1 MISSDQMTRMM
12 FILFVVIVVGM
23 TAFYVISKLI
33 KEKRNSVD
41 MTPPKL
47 AGMRSPTHKEAEAIK
62 AQVMPRVVKLII
74 AQSLLLLP
82 LAIIAALS
90 AAAMYESNKLATLI
104 FGFVSG
110 ALAIMYICALTVPLS
125 EIRSLNN
132 RLYSV
137 SDCRIK
143 EITLVKRYRPRN
155 VAATVRHAFI
165 ADQEGSICE
174 FGLTKEMYGL
184 SEGAKCLVVI
194 YDSEAKANRHNTTGR
209 VIYKRALYIPRD

>member
-1 MISSDQMTRMM
+1 MISTDQMTRMM
-12 FILFVVIVVGM
+12 FILFIVIVVGM

-62 AQVMPRVVKLII
+62 AQVKPRVVRLII
-74 AQSLLLLP
+74 VQSLLLLP
-82 LAIIAALS
+82 LAVIAALS
-90 AAAMYESNKLATLI
+90 AAAMYESNKLAALI
-104 FGFVSG
+104 LGFVSG
-110 ALAIMYICALTVPLS
+110 ALAIMYICILTVPLS

-137 SDCRIK
+137 SDCHIK

-155 VAATVRHAFI
+155 VPAIVHHAFI
-165 ADQEGSICE
+165 ADQEGSVCE
-174 FGLTKEMYGL
+174 FDLTKEMYGL

-194 YDSEAKANRHNTTGR
+194 YDSEAKVNRHNTTGR
-209 VIYKRALYIPRD
+209 VRYKRALYVPFD

>member
-1 MISSDQMTRMM
+1 MM

-23 TAFYVISKLI
+23 TAFYIISKLI
-33 KEKRNSVD
+33 KERRNSVD

-62 AQVMPRVVKLII
+62 AQVKPRVVRLII
-74 AQSLLLLP
+74 VQSLILLP
-82 LAIIAALS
+82 LATITALS
-90 AAAMYESNKLATLI
+90 AASMYETNLLATFI
-104 FGFVSG
+104 MGFVSG
-110 ALAIMYICALTVPLS
+110 ALAIMYICTLTAPLS

-155 VAATVRHAFI
+155 VPAIVRHAFI
-165 ADQEGSICE
+165 ADQEGSIWECD
-174 FGLTKEMYGL
+174 LTKEMYGL
-184 SEGAKCLVVI
+184 SEGTKCLVVI
-194 YDSEAKANRHNTTGR
+194 YDSEDKVNRHNTTGR
-209 VIYKRALYIPRD
+209 VKYKRALYVPFD

>member
-1 MISSDQMTRMM
+1 MLI
-12 FILFVVIVVGM
+12 ILFIVIVVGM
-23 TAFYVISKLI
+23 TAYYVISKLI
-33 KEKRNSVD
+33 KERRNSVD

-62 AQVMPRVVKLII
+62 AQVKPRIVKLII

-82 LAIIAALS
+82 LTVIAALS
-90 AAAMYESNKLATLI
+90 AAAMYESNKLAALMI
-104 FGFVSG
+104 GFVSG

-155 VAATVRHAFI
+155 VSAIVRHAFI
-165 ADQEGSICE
+165 ADQEGSVCE
-174 FGLTKEMYGL
+174 FDLTKEMDGL

-194 YDSEAKANRHNTTGR
+194 YDSEAKVNRHNTTGR
-209 VIYKRALYIPRD
+209 VIYRRALYVPLD

>member
-1 MISSDQMTRMM
+1 MISSDQMTRML

-33 KEKRNSVD
+33 KERRNSVD
-41 MTPPKL
+41 MTPPRL

-62 AQVMPRVVKLII
+62 AQVMPRIVKLII

-82 LAIIAALS
+82 LTVIAALS
-90 AAAMYESNKLATLI
+90 AAAMYESNKLALI
-104 FGFVSG
+104 LGFVSG
-110 ALAIMYICALTVPLS
+110 ALAIMYICALTAPLS

-174 FGLTKEMYGL
+174 FGLTKEMYDL

-194 YDSEAKANRHNTTGR
+194 YDSEAKVNRHNTTGR

>member
-1 MISSDQMTRMM
+1 MISSDQMTRML

-33 KEKRNSVD
+33 KERRNSVD
-41 MTPPKL
+41 MTPPRL
-47 AGMRSPTHKEAEAIK
+47 AGMRSPTHTEAEAIK
-62 AQVMPRVVKLII
+62 AQVKPRVVKLII

-82 LAIIAALS
+82 LTVISALS
-90 AAAMYESNKLATLI
+90 AAAMYESNKLALI
-104 FGFVSG
+104 LGFVSG
-110 ALAIMYICALTVPLS
+110 ALAIMYICSLTAPLS

-143 EITLVKRYRPRN
+143 EITLVKHYRPRN

-194 YDSEAKANRHNTTGR
+194 YDSEAKVNRHNTTGR
-209 VIYKRALYIPRD
+209 VIYKRALYIPLD

>member
-1 MISSDQMTRMM
+1 MTFSDQVTRMM
-12 FILFVVIVVGM
+12 IILFIIIVVGM
-23 TAFYVISKLI
+23 TAYYVISKLI
-33 KEKRNSVD
+33 KERRNSVD

-62 AQVMPRVVKLII
+62 AQVKPRIVKLII

-82 LAIIAALS
+82 LATIAALS
-90 AAAMYESNKLATLI
+90 AASMYETNQFATFI
-104 FGFVSG
+104 MSFVAG

-143 EITLVKRYRPRN
+143 EITLVKHYRPRN
-155 VAATVRHAFI
+155 VPAIVRHAFI
-165 ADQEGSICE
+165 ADQEGSVCE

-194 YDSEAKANRHNTTGR
+194 YDSEAKVNRHNTTGK
-209 VIYKRALYIPRD
+209 VIYRRALYVPID

>member
-1 MISSDQMTRMM
+1 MLI
-12 FILFVVIVVGM
+12 ILFVVIVVGM
-23 TAFYVISKLI
+23 TAYYVISKLI
-33 KEKRNSVD
+33 KERRNSVD

-62 AQVMPRVVKLII
+62 AQVKPRIVKLII

-82 LAIIAALS
+82 LTVISALS
-90 AAAMYESNKLATLI
+90 AAAMYESNKLAALMI
-104 FGFVSG
+104 GFVSG

-125 EIRSLNN
+125 EIRSLDN

-155 VAATVRHAFI
+155 VSAIVRHAFI
-165 ADQEGSICE
+165 ADQEGSVCE
-174 FGLTKEMYGL
+174 FDLTKEMDGL
-184 SEGAKCLVVI
+184 SEGSKCLVVI
-194 YDSEAKANRHNTTGR
+194 YDSEAKVNRHNTTGR
-209 VIYKRALYIPRD
+209 VIYRRALYVPLD

>member
-1 MISSDQMTRMM
+1 MTRILI
-12 FILFVVIVVGM
+12 ILFVVIVVGM
-23 TAFYVISKLI
+23 TAYYVISKLI
-33 KEKRNSVD
+33 KERRNSVD

-62 AQVMPRVVKLII
+62 AQVKPRVVKLII

-82 LAIIAALS
+82 LTVISALS
-90 AAAMYESNKLATLI
+90 AAAMYESNKLAALI
-104 FGFVSG
+104 IGFVSG

-155 VAATVRHAFI
+155 VTAIVRHAFI
-165 ADQEGSICE
+165 ADQEGSVCE
-174 FGLTKEMYGL
+174 FDLTKEMDGL

-194 YDSEAKANRHNTTGR
+194 YDSEAKVNRHNTTGR
-209 VIYKRALYIPRD
+209 VIYRRALYVPLD

>member
-12 FILFVVIVVGM
+12 IILFIIIVVGM
-23 TAFYVISKLI
+23 TAYYVISKLI
-33 KEKRNSVD
+33 KERRNSVD

-62 AQVMPRVVKLII
+62 AQVKPRVVKLIV

-82 LAIIAALS
+82 LTVISALS
-90 AAAMYESNKLATLI
+90 AAAMYESNKLAALMI
-104 FGFVSG
+104 GFVSG

-155 VAATVRHAFI
+155 VAAIVRHAFI
-165 ADQEGSICE
+165 ADQEGSVCE
-174 FGLTKEMYGL
+174 FDLTKEMDGL

-194 YDSEAKANRHNTTGR
+194 YDSEAKVNRHNTTGR
-209 VIYKRALYIPRD
+209 VIYRRALYVPLD

>member
-1 MISSDQMTRMM
+1 MLI
-12 FILFVVIVVGM
+12 ILFIVIVVGM
-23 TAFYVISKLI
+23 TAYYVISKLI
-33 KEKRNSVD
+33 KERRNSVD

-62 AQVMPRVVKLII
+62 AQVKPRVVKLIV

-82 LAIIAALS
+82 LTVISALS
-90 AAAMYESNKLATLI
+90 AAAMYESNKLAALMI
-104 FGFVSG
+104 GFVSG

-155 VAATVRHAFI
+155 VSAIVRHAFI
-165 ADQEGSICE
+165 ADQEGSVCE
-174 FGLTKEMYGL
+174 FDLTKEMDGL

-194 YDSEAKANRHNTTGR
+194 YDSEAKVNRHNTTGR
-209 VIYKRALYIPRD
+209 VIYRRALYVPLD